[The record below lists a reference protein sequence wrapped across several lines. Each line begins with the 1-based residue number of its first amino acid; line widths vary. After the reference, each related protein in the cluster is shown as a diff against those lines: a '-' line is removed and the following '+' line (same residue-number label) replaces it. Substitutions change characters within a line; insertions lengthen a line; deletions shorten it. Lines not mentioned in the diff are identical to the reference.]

1 MKIQI
6 SSELQ
11 MLDDMLME
19 IHDRIRSGRCLT
31 NKQQTQRMI
40 DFLHLVA
47 NKDEG
52 FSKYQACRY
61 VGVSRAT
68 FDRLVAERKLPKGQ
82 KRAGFT
88 ELFWFPK
95 DLDKYIDEIS

>member
-1 MKIQI
+1 MKI
-6 SSELQ
+6 SKELQ
-11 MLDDMLME
+11 MLDDALME

-52 FSKYQACRY
+52 MSKYQACRY
-61 VGVSRAT
+61 VGLKRPT
-68 FDRLVAERKLPKGQ
+68 FDRYVAAGKLPKGQ

-88 ELFWFPK
+88 ELFWYAK
-95 DLDKYIDEIS
+95 DLDKFIDEIV

>member
-1 MKIQI
+1 MKI
-6 SSELQ
+6 SNELQ

-47 NKDEG
+47 NKDDG
-52 FSKYQACRY
+52 ISKYQACQY

-68 FDRLVAERKLPKGQ
+68 FDRLVSEGRLPKGQ

-95 DLDKYIDEIS
+95 DLDKYIDDLI

>member
-1 MKIQI
+1 MKI
-6 SSELQ
+6 SDELQ

-31 NKQQTQRMI
+31 NKQQTRRMI

-47 NKDEG
+47 NKDDG
-52 FSKYQACRY
+52 ISKYQACQY

-68 FDRLVAERKLPKGQ
+68 FDRLVSEGRLPKGQ
-82 KRAGFT
+82 KRVGFT

-95 DLDKYIDEIS
+95 DLDQYIDGLI

>member
-1 MKIQI
+1 MKI
-6 SSELQ
+6 SNELQ

-47 NKDEG
+47 NKDDG
-52 FSKYQACRY
+52 ISKYQACQY
-61 VGVSRAT
+61 VGVSRAK
-68 FDRLVAERKLPKGQ
+68 FDRLVAEGRLPKGQ

-95 DLDKYIDEIS
+95 DLDKYIDGLI

>member
-1 MKIQI
+1 MKI
-6 SSELQ
+6 SNELQ

-47 NKDEG
+47 NKDDG
-52 FSKYQACRY
+52 ISKYQACQY
-61 VGVSRAT
+61 VGVSRAK
-68 FDRLVAERKLPKGQ
+68 FDRLVAEGRLPKGQ

-95 DLDKYIDEIS
+95 DLDKYIDSLI

>member
-11 MLDDMLME
+11 MLDNMLME

-68 FDRLVAERKLPKGQ
+68 FDRLVAEGKLPKGQ

-95 DLDKYIDEIS
+95 DLDKYIDKIS